1 MGDSATVTA
10 EERMKE
16 LQGKRT
22 LRQRITDISPAMR
35 GHIFAGAGYSSGSA
49 TA

>member
-22 LRQRITDISPAMR
+22 LRQRITDVSPAMR
-35 GHIFAGAGYSSGSA
+35 AGFSSGSA
-49 TA
+49 TV